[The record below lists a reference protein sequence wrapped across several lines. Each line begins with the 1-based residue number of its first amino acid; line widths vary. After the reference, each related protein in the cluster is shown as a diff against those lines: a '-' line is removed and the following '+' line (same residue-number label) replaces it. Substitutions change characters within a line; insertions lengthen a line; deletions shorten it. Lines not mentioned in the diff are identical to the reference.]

1 MKVNENV
8 EIVRNIMFNHML
20 ETTPEDSI
28 FVNPMSDGFDMYV
41 DKGFWY
47 FVCEF
52 DGANNTCVLADGIHD
67 ARRLVMLLR
76 LLGFKVK
83 R

>member
-1 MKVNENV
+1 MKVNENI
-8 EIVRNIMFNHML
+8 EIVRNIVFNHML
-20 ETTPEDSI
+20 ETTPKDSI

-41 DKGFWY
+41 DKDFWY

-52 DGANNTCVLADGIHD
+52 DGANNTCILADGIHD
-67 ARRLVMLLR
+67 AKRLVMQLR